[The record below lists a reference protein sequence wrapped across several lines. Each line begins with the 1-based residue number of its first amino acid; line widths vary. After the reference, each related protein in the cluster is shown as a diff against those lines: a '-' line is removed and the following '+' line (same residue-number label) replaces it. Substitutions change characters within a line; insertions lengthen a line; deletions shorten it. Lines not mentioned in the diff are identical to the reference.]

1 MANISSYPSKT
12 PKLGDIMIFSET
24 YDVNAASPVVGNPT
38 KSTSLS
44 GIGAAIS
51 PTIAT
56 GTINTIAMFTTA
68 NKIGDSPIV
77 FDGSSS
83 TTVTGD
89 LNALNDLTAGRD
101 LNVTRTGYFG
111 DLTVAG
117 TTTSNSFYSTL
128 DINLGR
134 DVVAVRDGSFGNDVT
149 VGNDLSVVNDVS
161 IGNYLVV
168 TGDTEVNALTI
179 NAALEDG
186 SGIEGMPGQILSSTG
201 SATQWID
208 VEAQAFSSLTTTGT
222 SGAATLVAGVL
233 NVPQYVSSAPAY
245 TSSFMSISQSGTGEP
260 TAAFLSNDAGL
271 VLGTDTRMGTG
282 EYYFTFTG
290 TPPDED
296 NVMIVL
302 PGGLRNGG
310 YSFITLVSEYR
321 NSGQLFINSYGV
333 NGSGALIA
341 TDIGFGGNNS
351 IIVEIRVFA

>member
-1 MANISSYPSKT
+1 MAINYSYP
-12 PKLGDIMIFSET
+12 E
-24 YDVNAASPVVGNPT
+24 
-38 KSTSLS
+38 
-44 GIGAAIS
+44 IGALA
-51 PTIAT
+51 
-56 GTINTIAMFTTA
+56 
-68 NKIGDSPIV
+68 
-77 FDGSSS
+77 
-83 TTVTGD
+83 TGD
-89 LNALNDLTAGRD
+89 LLTVVDISNGNRTNTLEIGDLSSYIITTSSLTNGSGTAAAIPKWSDADTLTDSVMSETATGISLTGDLTASNDLIAGRD
-101 LNVTRTGYFG
+101 LTVTRTANIG
-111 DLTVAG
+111 DLA
-117 TTTSNSFYSTL
+117 TTGAAIFGGNVTGNN
-128 DINLGR
+128 DITAL
-134 DVVAVRDGSFGNDVT
+134 NDVS

-186 SGIEGMPGQILSSTG
+186 SGIEGLSGQILSSTG
-201 SATQWID
+201 TATQWID

-245 TSSFMSISQSGTGEP
+245 TSSFISISQSGTGEP

-341 TDIGFGGNNS
+341 TDIGFGGENS
-351 IIVEIRVFA
+351 IIVEIRVFN

>member
-1 MANISSYPSKT
+1 MAINYSYPEIGALATGDLLTVVDISNGNRTNTLEIGDLSSYIITTSSLT
-12 PKLGDIMIFSET
+12 NGSGTAAAIPKWSDADTLTDSLMSET
-24 YDVNAASPVVGNPT
+24 AS
-38 KSTSLS
+38 S
-44 GIGAAIS
+44 
-51 PTIAT
+51 
-56 GTINTIAMFTTA
+56 IN
-68 NKIGDSPIV
+68 
-77 FDGSSS
+77 
-83 TTVTGD
+83 VTGD
-89 LNALNDLTAGRD
+89 LNASNDLIAGRD
-101 LNVTRTGYFG
+101 LTVTRTANIS
-111 DLTVAG
+111 DLVTTG
-117 TTTSNSFYSTL
+117 T
-128 DINLGR
+128 
-134 DVVAVRDGSFGNDVT
+134 AVIGGNITGNNNVIALNNVS
-149 VGNDLSVVNDVS
+149 VGNDLTVVNDVS
-161 IGNYLVV
+161 ISNGLVV
-168 TGDTEVNALTI
+168 TGGTEVNALTI

-186 SGIEGMPGQILSSTG
+186 SGTEGTSGQILSSTG
-201 SATQWID
+201 TATQWID
-208 VEAQAFSSLTTTGT
+208 VEAQTFSSLTTTGT

-245 TSSFMSISQSGTGEP
+245 TSSFISISQSGTGEP

-341 TDIGFGGNNS
+341 TDIGFGGDNL
-351 IIVEIRVFA
+351 IIVEIRVFN

>member
-1 MANISSYPSKT
+1 MAINYSYP
-12 PKLGDIMIFSET
+12 E
-24 YDVNAASPVVGNPT
+24 
-38 KSTSLS
+38 
-44 GIGAAIS
+44 IGALA
-51 PTIAT
+51 
-56 GTINTIAMFTTA
+56 
-68 NKIGDSPIV
+68 
-77 FDGSSS
+77 
-83 TTVTGD
+83 TGD
-89 LNALNDLTAGRD
+89 LLTVVDISNGNRTNTLEIGDLSSYIITTSSLTNGSGTAGAIPKWSDADTLTDSLMSETATGISLTGDLTASNDLIAGRD
-101 LNVTRTGYFG
+101 LTVTRTANIS
-111 DLTVAG
+111 DLVTTG
-117 TTTSNSFYSTL
+117 T
-128 DINLGR
+128 
-134 DVVAVRDGSFGNDVT
+134 AVIGGNITGNNNVIALNNVS
-149 VGNDLSVVNDVS
+149 VGNDLTVVNDVS
-161 IGNYLVV
+161 ISNGLVV
-168 TGDTEVNALTI
+168 TGGTEVNALTI

-186 SGIEGMPGQILSSTG
+186 SGTEGTSGQILSSTG
-201 SATQWID
+201 TATQWID
-208 VEAQAFSSLTTTGT
+208 VEAQTFSSLTTTGT

-245 TSSFMSISQSGTGEP
+245 TSSFISISQSGTGEP

-341 TDIGFGGNNS
+341 TDIGFGGDNL
-351 IIVEIRVFA
+351 IIVEIRVFN

>member
-1 MANISSYPSKT
+1 MAINYSYPKIGALATGDLLMIVDISNDNRTNTLEIGDLSSYIITTSSLT
-12 PKLGDIMIFSET
+12 NGSGTAAAIPKWSDADTLTDSLMSET
-24 YDVNAASPVVGNPT
+24 AS
-38 KSTSLS
+38 S
-44 GIGAAIS
+44 
-51 PTIAT
+51 
-56 GTINTIAMFTTA
+56 IN
-68 NKIGDSPIV
+68 
-77 FDGSSS
+77 
-83 TTVTGD
+83 VTGD
-89 LNALNDLTAGRD
+89 LNASNDLIAGRD
-101 LNVTRTGYFG
+101 LTVTRTANIG
-111 DLTVAG
+111 DLAATG
-117 TTTSNSFYSTL
+117 S
-128 DINLGR
+128 
-134 DVVAVRDGSFGNDVT
+134 AVIGGNITGNNNVIALNNVS

-161 IGNYLVV
+161 ISNGLVV
-168 TGDTEVNALTI
+168 TGGTEVNALTI

-186 SGIEGMPGQILSSTG
+186 SGTEGASGQILSSTG
-201 SATQWID
+201 TATQWID
-208 VEAQAFSSLTTTGT
+208 VEAQTFSSLTTTGT

-245 TSSFMSISQSGTGEP
+245 TSSFISISQSGTGEP

-341 TDIGFGGNNS
+341 TDIGFGGSNS
-351 IIVEIRVFA
+351 IIVEIRVFN

>member
-1 MANISSYPSKT
+1 MAINYSYPEIGALATGDLLTVVDISNGNRTNTLEIGDLSSYIITTSSLT
-12 PKLGDIMIFSET
+12 NGSGTAAAIPKWSDADTLTDSLMSET
-24 YDVNAASPVVGNPT
+24 AS
-38 KSTSLS
+38 S
-44 GIGAAIS
+44 
-51 PTIAT
+51 
-56 GTINTIAMFTTA
+56 IN
-68 NKIGDSPIV
+68 
-77 FDGSSS
+77 
-83 TTVTGD
+83 VTGD
-89 LNALNDLTAGRD
+89 LNASNDLIAGRD
-101 LNVTRTGYFG
+101 LTVTRTANIS
-111 DLTVAG
+111 DLVTTG
-117 TTTSNSFYSTL
+117 T
-128 DINLGR
+128 
-134 DVVAVRDGSFGNDVT
+134 AVIGGNITGNNNVIALNDVS
-149 VGNDLSVVNDVS
+149 VGNDLTVVNDVS
-161 IGNYLVV
+161 ISNGLVV
-168 TGDTEVNALTI
+168 TGGTEVNALTI

-186 SGIEGMPGQILSSTG
+186 SGTEGTSGQILSSTG
-201 SATQWID
+201 TATQWID
-208 VEAQAFSSLTTTGT
+208 VEAQTFSSLTTTGT

-245 TSSFMSISQSGTGEP
+245 TSSFISISQSGTGEP

-341 TDIGFGGNNS
+341 TDIGFGGDNL
-351 IIVEIRVFA
+351 IIVEIRVFN

>member
-1 MANISSYPSKT
+1 MAINYSYP
-12 PKLGDIMIFSET
+12 E
-24 YDVNAASPVVGNPT
+24 
-38 KSTSLS
+38 
-44 GIGAAIS
+44 IGALA
-51 PTIAT
+51 
-56 GTINTIAMFTTA
+56 
-68 NKIGDSPIV
+68 
-77 FDGSSS
+77 
-83 TTVTGD
+83 TGD
-89 LNALNDLTAGRD
+89 LLTVVDISNGNRTNTLEIGDLSSYIITTSSLTNGSGTAATIPKWSDADTLTDSLMSETATGISLTGDLTASNDLIAGRD
-101 LNVTRTGYFG
+101 LSVTRTANLS
-111 DLTVAG
+111 DLN
-117 TTTSNSFYSTL
+117 TTGS
-128 DINLGR
+128 
-134 DVVAVRDGSFGNDVT
+134 AVIGGNITGNNNVIALNNVS
-149 VGNDLSVVNDVS
+149 VGNDLTVVNDVS
-161 IGNYLVV
+161 ISNGLVV
-168 TGDTEVNALTI
+168 TGSTEINALTI

-186 SGIEGMPGQILSSTG
+186 SGNEGTSGQILSSTG
-201 SATQWID
+201 TVTQWID
-208 VEAQAFSSLTTTGT
+208 VAAQTFSSLTTTGT

-245 TSSFMSISQSGTGEP
+245 TSSFISISQSGTGEP

-341 TDIGFGGNNS
+341 TDIGFGGDNS
-351 IIVEIRVFA
+351 IIVEIRVFN

>member
-1 MANISSYPSKT
+1 MAINYSYPKIGALATGDLLMIVDISNDNRTNTLEIGDLSSYIITTSSLT
-12 PKLGDIMIFSET
+12 NGSGTAAAIPKWSDADTLTDSVMSET
-24 YDVNAASPVVGNPT
+24 
-38 KSTSLS
+38 
-44 GIGAAIS
+44 
-51 PTIAT
+51 AT
-56 GTINTIAMFTTA
+56 GIN
-68 NKIGDSPIV
+68 
-77 FDGSSS
+77 
-83 TTVTGD
+83 VTGD
-89 LNALNDLTAGRD
+89 LTASNDLIAGRD
-101 LNVTRTGYFG
+101 LTVTRTANIG
-111 DLTVAG
+111 DLAATG
-117 TTTSNSFYSTL
+117 S
-128 DINLGR
+128 
-134 DVVAVRDGSFGNDVT
+134 AVIGGNITGNNNVIALNNVS

-161 IGNYLVV
+161 ISNGLVV
-168 TGDTEVNALTI
+168 TGGTEVNALTI

-186 SGIEGMPGQILSSTG
+186 SGTEGASGQILSSTG
-201 SATQWID
+201 TATQWID
-208 VEAQAFSSLTTTGT
+208 VEAQTFSSLTTTGT

-245 TSSFMSISQSGTGEP
+245 TSSFISISQSGTGEP

-341 TDIGFGGNNS
+341 TDIGFGGSNS
-351 IIVEIRVFA
+351 IIVEIRVFN

>member
-1 MANISSYPSKT
+1 MAINYSYPKIGALATGDLLTIVDISNDNRTNTLEIGDLSSYIITTSSLT
-12 PKLGDIMIFSET
+12 NGSGTATFIPKWSDADTLTDSLMSES
-24 YDVNAASPVVGNPT
+24 AS
-38 KSTSLS
+38 S
-44 GIGAAIS
+44 
-51 PTIAT
+51 
-56 GTINTIAMFTTA
+56 IN
-68 NKIGDSPIV
+68 
-77 FDGSSS
+77 
-83 TTVTGD
+83 VTGD
-89 LNALNDLTAGRD
+89 LNASNDLIAGRD
-101 LNVTRTGYFG
+101 LTVTRTANIG
-111 DLTVAG
+111 DLAATG
-117 TTTSNSFYSTL
+117 S
-128 DINLGR
+128 
-134 DVVAVRDGSFGNDVT
+134 AVIGGNITGNNNVIALNNVS

-161 IGNYLVV
+161 ISNGLVV
-168 TGDTEVNALTI
+168 TGGTEVNALTI

-186 SGIEGMPGQILSSTG
+186 SGTEGASGQILSSTG
-201 SATQWID
+201 TATQWID
-208 VEAQAFSSLTTTGT
+208 VEAQTFSSLTTTGT

-245 TSSFMSISQSGTGEP
+245 TSSFISISQSGTGEP

-341 TDIGFGGNNS
+341 TDIGFGGSNS
-351 IIVEIRVFA
+351 IIVEIRVFN

>member
-1 MANISSYPSKT
+1 M
-12 PKLGDIMIFSET
+12 
-24 YDVNAASPVVGNPT
+24 
-38 KSTSLS
+38 
-44 GIGAAIS
+44 
-51 PTIAT
+51 
-56 GTINTIAMFTTA
+56 
-68 NKIGDSPIV
+68 
-77 FDGSSS
+77 
-83 TTVTGD
+83 
-89 LNALNDLTAGRD
+89 
-101 LNVTRTGYFG
+101 
-111 DLTVAG
+111 
-117 TTTSNSFYSTL
+117 
-128 DINLGR
+128 
-134 DVVAVRDGSFGNDVT
+134 
-149 VGNDLSVVNDVS
+149 
-161 IGNYLVV
+161 V

-186 SGIEGMPGQILSSTG
+186 SGIEGLSGQILSSTG
-201 SATQWID
+201 TATQWID

-245 TSSFMSISQSGTGEP
+245 TSSFISISQSGTGEP

-310 YSFITLVSEYR
+310 YSFITLVSKYI

-341 TDIGFGGNNS
+341 TDIGFGGDNS
-351 IIVEIRVFA
+351 IIVEIRVFS

>member
-1 MANISSYPSKT
+1 MAINYSYP
-12 PKLGDIMIFSET
+12 E
-24 YDVNAASPVVGNPT
+24 
-38 KSTSLS
+38 
-44 GIGAAIS
+44 IGALA
-51 PTIAT
+51 
-56 GTINTIAMFTTA
+56 
-68 NKIGDSPIV
+68 
-77 FDGSSS
+77 
-83 TTVTGD
+83 TGD
-89 LNALNDLTAGRD
+89 LLTVVDISNGNRTNTLEIGDLSSYIITTSSLTNGSGTAAAIPKWSDADTLTDSVMSETATGISLTGDLTASNDLIAGRD
-101 LNVTRTGYFG
+101 LTVTRTANIG
-111 DLTVAG
+111 DLA
-117 TTTSNSFYSTL
+117 TTGAAIFGGNVTGNN
-128 DINLGR
+128 DITAL
-134 DVVAVRDGSFGNDVT
+134 NDVS

-186 SGIEGMPGQILSSTG
+186 SGIEGLSGQILSSTG
-201 SATQWID
+201 TATQWID

-245 TSSFMSISQSGTGEP
+245 TSSFISISQSGTGEP

-341 TDIGFGGNNS
+341 TDIGFGGDNS
-351 IIVEIRVFA
+351 IIVEIRVFN